1 VTETINQG
9 VSPQSVWDALFL
21 AGGELLLRQRGI
33 VSLHA
38 LTSTNAFR
46 FAYDTAADDM
56 TRRLL
61 LLQNTAFLPMFREA
75 MKNRGS
81 IGDVDITQLAA
92 EPAKQ
97 SGTGAIEEIFANVSG
112 DRNLAARQ
120 SLAAL
125 QSGLAPE
132 QLIDAARVLI
142 FLKSGDAHDYKFSSA
157 VLEDFYHVSPAWR
170 DRYLAA
176 SVFNLRGSR
185 AEDNELVKRTRA
197 ALNG

>member
-1 VTETINQG
+1 ETINQG
-9 VSPQSVWDALFL
+9 VHPQSVWDALFL
-21 AGGELLLRQRGI
+21 SGGELLLRQRGI

-38 LTSTNAFR
+38 LTCTNAFR

-75 MKNRGS
+75 MKNRGNVA
-81 IGDVDITQLAA
+81 DVDIEQVAA
-92 EPAKQ
+92 EPAPEP
-97 SGTGAIEEIFANVSG
+97 GTGAIEAIFSNLGG
-112 DRNLAARQ
+112 DRNLASRQ

-125 QSGLAPE
+125 QGGLPPE

-157 VLEDFYHVSPAWR
+157 VLEDYYHVSPEFR
-170 DRYLAA
+170 DRFLAA
-176 SVFNLRGSR
+176 GIYNLRGSG
-185 AEDNELVKRTRA
+185 EKDSSLVERTKA
-197 ALNG
+197 AIG